1 MQPQSLT
8 IFPATQKLLRCE
20 TDLMD
25 LSIKAGEKRTCIRQ
39 FRLVIGCLRPPT
51 AHQSRFSRRRR
62 RVVVSREVD
71 TCMRSHWTCDD
82 RHVGV
87 EVNRQIT
94 SYELTSDINATS
106 LQLFST
112 STSRP
117 RGRIP
122 QLFQAIQGRIQW
134 RIQDRIWRI
143 QKRLIRWRI

>member
-51 AHQSRFSRRRR
+51 AHQSRSSRRRRR

-87 EVNRQIT
+87 EVNRQII
-94 SYELTSDINATS
+94 SYELTSDINATTIIFNLNLPTTGS
-106 LQLFST
+106 HPPTISGNSGT
-112 STSRP
+112 DSMADSR
-117 RGRIP
+117 
-122 QLFQAIQGRIQW
+122 
-134 RIQDRIWRI
+134 
-143 QKRLIRWRI
+143 